1 MRSVFALV
9 FLVGVA
15 LAGLAVYVVQGYV
28 GAVRGELA
36 RQQASMPQVVETTAV
51 YVATKQL
58 KYGQVLDPN
67 EDVKLV
73 NWPTASLPEAAFT
86 KETTENPLFADAQAP
101 RTVLRVIEPGEPIL
115 AVKVTAPGQQAGLTA
130 LLEPGMRAF
139 TVKVDRATGMAGFLR
154 PGDTIDVY
162 WTGVIGQIKD
172 AQSDD
177 EYDGSISRLI
187 HRNL

>member
-101 RTVLRVIEPGEPIL
+101 RTVLRVIEPGEPSSQSYGTRPTSRSYC
-115 AVKVTAPGQQAGLTA
+115 TAGTWDARIYGQ
-130 LLEPGMRAF
+130 
-139 TVKVDRATGMAGFLR
+139 
-154 PGDTIDVY
+154 
-162 WTGVIGQIKD
+162 
-172 AQSDD
+172 
-177 EYDGSISRLI
+177 SRSRHGYGWLPSSGR
-187 HRNL
+187 HG